1 MICSHSGALYENYI
15 GRGLSVPPATG
26 KPALLHFLDRIS
38 KVHPAPFKENIL
50 LIHNTVTNQESIDAA
65 KEAAQNLFWVTCP
78 LSNIFIHNTL
88 APLKLFRENGLKI
101 LVGTDSLSSNDI
113 LSMVEEI
120 KCIQSNFPEIP
131 LAEILQWSTL
141 NGAEALAQHHWLGSF
156 TPGKKPGVV
165 LIDNIDFE
173 NMKLTPQSRS
183 KRII

>member
-1 MICSHSGALYENYI
+1 
-15 GRGLSVPPATG
+15 
-26 KPALLHFLDRIS
+26 
-38 KVHPAPFKENIL
+38 
-50 LIHNTVTNQESIDAA
+50 
-65 KEAAQNLFWVTCP
+65 
-78 LSNIFIHNTL
+78 
-88 APLKLFRENGLKI
+88 
-101 LVGTDSLSSNDI
+101 
-113 LSMVEEI
+113 MVEEI